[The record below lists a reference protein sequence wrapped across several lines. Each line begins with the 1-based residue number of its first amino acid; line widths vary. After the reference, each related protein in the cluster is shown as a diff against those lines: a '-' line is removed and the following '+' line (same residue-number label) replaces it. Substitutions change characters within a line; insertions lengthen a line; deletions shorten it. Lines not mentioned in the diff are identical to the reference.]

1 MSTTVESTRTGPQTE
16 VRRKR
21 RTYTAKYKL
30 SILTKIDAATEKG
43 AVGEILRRER
53 LYSSLISEWRNQRD
67 AGALEVMSGQRRGSK
82 PKHPAVAANEK
93 LRAEV
98 SELKEQLQTAEKLI
112 EAQGKV
118 SGLLQQMVR
127 KSPEPK

>member
-30 SILTKIDAATEKG
+30 SILAKIEAATG
-43 AVGEILRRER
+43 RGSVGEIMRRER

-67 AGALEVMSGQRRGSK
+67 AGALEVMSGQRRGPK
-82 PKHPAVAANEK
+82 GKHPALVANER

-98 SELKEQLQTAEKLI
+98 SELKEQLQTAQTLI